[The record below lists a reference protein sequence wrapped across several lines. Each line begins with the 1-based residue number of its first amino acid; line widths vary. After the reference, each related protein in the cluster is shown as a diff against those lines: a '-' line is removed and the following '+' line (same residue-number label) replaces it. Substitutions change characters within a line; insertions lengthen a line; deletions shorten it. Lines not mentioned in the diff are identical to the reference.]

1 MDNKPPISNLSFALK
16 SVHIS
21 NNGNQNDN
29 NSNKPK
35 EEEARSSSIAKQ
47 GSVYSGWFVHNFK
60 HDVHLPRV

>member
-1 MDNKPPISNLSFALK
+1 MHFAHVGWADRLFR
-16 SVHIS
+16 VCGHDEERIRLCR
-21 NNGNQNDN
+21 
-29 NSNKPK
+29 SNKPK